1 MVSFVHG
8 HPIQPSNGF
17 QPYAVVVALAVL
29 LLLVGPVMAVESE
42 DPLAGIDEYVQA
54 AITDLHVPGVAIAI
68 VKDGKVVLAR
78 GYGTRR
84 VGENSPVDEHTI
96 FPIASVTK
104 VFNATCVA
112 LLVDEGKLK
121 WSDPVVKHL
130 PDFELYDPFLTRD
143 VRIDD
148 LLSHRVCL
156 ETADLMPYRG
166 DCDRAEIIRRLRFMQ
181 PVAPFRSRF
190 VYHNPLTVT
199 AGAVVERVS
208 GNSWEN
214 ALSARVLKPLGMDAT
229 IAVPREIA
237 GRENVATPYLMI
249 EGKLI
254 ADRRDETHEGI
265 RRFHEAVAPAGAMQS
280 NVLDMAKFL
289 QMYLDEGMFK
299 GQPLLKAE
307 TVRKMFA
314 LHSTVP
320 IEAKPRSNL
329 IFPSFYGGGLGWQL
343 RDLRGRKVIMH
354 GGSTGAMAAMI
365 PEEKMGVVVLA
376 NLGWGAGIEYMLM
389 HDIFARMLGLP
400 RSQTNHDWLV
410 EAQETPVKEAL
421 ARNARLDA
429 TRNKDARTSLALSR
443 YAGTYVCDLYGKL
456 EILERDGVLRA
467 QFGPNIEG
475 ALVHW
480 ENDTFRVKLT
490 FPPRE
495 EWFVRFRV
503 SAGSVP
509 SLNIERISW
518 HEPMPEFRRTE

>member
-1 MVSFVHG
+1 M
-8 HPIQPSNGF
+8 
-17 QPYAVVVALAVL
+17 
-29 LLLVGPVMAVESE
+29 
-42 DPLAGIDEYVQA
+42 
-54 AITDLHVPGVAIAI
+54 
-68 VKDGKVVLAR
+68 
-78 GYGTRR
+78 
-84 VGENSPVDEHTI
+84 
-96 FPIASVTK
+96 
-104 VFNATCVA
+104 
-112 LLVDEGKLK
+112 
-121 WSDPVVKHL
+121 
-130 PDFELYDPFLTRD
+130 
-143 VRIDD
+143 
-148 LLSHRVCL
+148 
-156 ETADLMPYRG
+156 
-166 DCDRAEIIRRLRFMQ
+166 
-181 PVAPFRSRF
+181 
-190 VYHNPLTVT
+190 
-199 AGAVVERVS
+199 
-208 GNSWEN
+208 
-214 ALSARVLKPLGMDAT
+214 LKPLGMDAT

-365 PEEKMGVVVLA
+365 PEEKIGVVVLA

-429 TRNKDARTSLALSR
+429 TRNKDARMSLALSR
-443 YAGTYVCDLYGKL
+443 YAGTYVCDL
-456 EILERDGVLRA
+456 
-467 QFGPNIEG
+467 
-475 ALVHW
+475 
-480 ENDTFRVKLT
+480 
-490 FPPRE
+490 
-495 EWFVRFRV
+495 
-503 SAGSVP
+503 
-509 SLNIERISW
+509 
-518 HEPMPEFRRTE
+518 